1 MNCTKKLKNTATNP
15 YNPRLS
21 RHPFTTSETSS
32 KSVLHPEHILIPYQ
46 LSQLPAGPW
55 LVFAPHADDETY
67 GMGGTLL
74 KARDER
80 VETHLV
86 VVTDGAMGGD
96 SKNLVSTREKEVRE
110 AANALG
116 VKTVQCWYEPDRGLV
131 LNRSVIDKAMRA
143 VTELSVVSVFFPGP
157 LEIHPDHR
165 ATALL
170 VWAALQ
176 KLSNGGHPVTAY
188 AYEISTQN
196 PVNHFVDITS
206 QRAAKEEVM
215 AIYASQ
221 NCQNNYQD
229 LTLALNKARTF
240 SLPVDVNYAEG
251 FYQFSEE
258 ELRLPLI
265 QVTHNIIDL
274 YLC

>member
-1 MNCTKKLKNTATNP
+1 M
-15 YNPRLS
+15 R
-21 RHPFTTSETSS
+21 
-32 KSVLHPEHILIPYQ
+32 HPEHILIPYQ
-46 LSQLPAGPW
+46 PSHLPAGSW

-74 KARDER
+74 KARDAA

-96 SKNLVSTREKEVRE
+96 SKNLVNTREKEVRE
-110 AANALG
+110 AASALG
-116 VKTVQCWYEPDRGLV
+116 VETVQCWYEPDRGLN
-131 LNRSVIDKAMRA
+131 LNQSVIDKVIQA
-143 VTELSVVSVFFPGP
+143 VTDLAPASVFFPGP

-176 KLSNGGHPVTAY
+176 KLVNGGHPATAY
-188 AYEISTQN
+188 AYEITTQS
-196 PVNHFVDITS
+196 PVNRFIDITS
-206 QRAAKEEVM
+206 QTAAKEEVM

-221 NCQNNYQD
+221 NSQNNYQE

-240 SLPVDVNYAEG
+240 SLPAAVNYAEG

-265 QVTHNIIDL
+265 EVTHNIIDL